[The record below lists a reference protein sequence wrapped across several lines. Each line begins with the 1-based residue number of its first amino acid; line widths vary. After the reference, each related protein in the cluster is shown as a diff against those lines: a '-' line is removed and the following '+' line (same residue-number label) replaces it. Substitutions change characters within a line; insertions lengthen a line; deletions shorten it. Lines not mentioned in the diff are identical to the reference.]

1 MSWTA
6 GIVEVRLGIFR
17 RFFFSLLDI
26 VNRLG
31 GNDPSLGID
40 IINRELNSL
49 SVMLREEPQ
58 VFPSDFDICPET
70 FI

>member
-1 MSWTA
+1 V
-6 GIVEVRLGIFR
+6 VEIRPGIFR

-26 VNRLG
+26 VNGLG
-31 GNDPSLGID
+31 GNDPLLGID
-40 IINRELNSL
+40 IINGELNSL

-58 VFPSDFDICPET
+58 VFPSDFHVCPET